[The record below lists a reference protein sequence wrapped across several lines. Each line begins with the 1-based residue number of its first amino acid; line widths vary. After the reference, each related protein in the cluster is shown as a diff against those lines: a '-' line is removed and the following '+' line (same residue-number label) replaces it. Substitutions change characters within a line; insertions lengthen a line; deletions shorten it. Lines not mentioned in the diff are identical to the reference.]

1 MEDQSLNTLVEESSL
16 KINNILFGDGDF
28 GRARGLL
35 TDIGYISFFEGG
47 GLIGL
52 FFLTL
57 HFWIPALIYS
67 KYKAYWEYRSLIL
80 ILIAL
85 ALFNLKDL
93 AFYSHGIIQ
102 SYIIILF
109 MLNEKQ

>member
-1 MEDQSLNTLVEESSL
+1 MGWRFWQG
-16 KINNILFGDGDF
+16 KRFINRHRLYF
-28 GRARGLL
+28 
-35 TDIGYISFFEGG
+35 FFEGG

-52 FFLTL
+52 FFYSS
-57 HFWIPALIYS
+57 FSIPALIYS

-109 MLNEKQ
+109 MLNENSETLFVPIFT